1 MSEAAEFN
9 ADQLAFWNGVGGDI
23 WVERQA
29 HTDQILDPISEA
41 LLALASPREGERV
54 LDIGC
59 GCGASTID
67 IARAVGPGGHV
78 TALDISG
85 PMLEE
90 GRRRAQA
97 AGISNVDWEQADA
110 ATAPLEEFDLLVSN
124 FGSMFF
130 GDPVAGYSHLRGAA
144 REGARMA
151 LVVWRGLADNPWMA
165 VPMDA
170 VRAHI
175 PPRPKGNPNAP
186 GMFAFAD
193 PERVTQI
200 LTASGWS
207 VPRFTKLDL
216 ELDIAAGKGLEEA
229 LVQLTKIGAIN
240 SWLRNQPEETVA
252 AAITSLRETLAPHED
267 GGSVHLPA
275 SAWLITSAAV

>member
-1 MSEAAEFN
+1 MTDAAAFN
-9 ADQLAFWNGVGGDI
+9 ADQLAFWNGVGGNI

-29 HTDQILDPISEA
+29 HTDQILEPISEA
-41 LLALASPREGERV
+41 LLALAAPREGERV

-67 IARAVGPGGHV
+67 IARAVGPAGQV

-90 GRRRAQA
+90 ARRRAET
-97 AGISNVDWEQADA
+97 AGVANIEWEQADP

-130 GDPVAGYSHLRGAA
+130 GDPVAAYTHLRGAA
-144 REGARMA
+144 RDGARLAMA
-151 LVVWRGLADNPWMA
+151 CWRGLGDNPWMA

-170 VRAHI
+170 MRPHV

-186 GMFAFAD
+186 GMFAFAGQQ
-193 PERVTQI
+193 RVTQI
-200 LTASGWS
+200 LTDAGWS
-207 VPRFTKLDL
+207 VPRFTRLDL
-216 ELDIAAGKGLEEA
+216 DIDIAAGKGLEEA

-240 SWLRNQPEETVA
+240 SWLRGQPEETVA
-252 AAITSLRETLAPHED
+252 AAVDSLRETLTPRVTGE
-267 GGSVHLPA
+267 SVPLSA
-275 SAWLITSAAV
+275 SVWLISAAAA

>member
-1 MSEAAEFN
+1 MADAAEFN
-9 ADQLAFWNGVGGDI
+9 ADQLAFWNGVGGNI

-29 HTDQILDPISEA
+29 HTDEILAPISEA

-67 IARAVGPGGHV
+67 IARAVGPGGKV

-90 GRRRAQA
+90 GQRRAEA
-97 AGISNVDWEQADA
+97 AGIANIEWQQADA

-130 GDPVAGYSHLRGAA
+130 GDPAAAYSHIRGAA

-151 LVVWRGLADNPWMA
+151 MACWRGLADNPWMKI
-165 VPMDA
+165 PMDA
-170 VRAHI
+170 VRPHV
-175 PPRPKGNPNAP
+175 PPRPAGNPNAP

-193 PERVTQI
+193 QQRVTQI
-200 LTASGWS
+200 FTGAGWS
-207 VPRFTKLDL
+207 VPRFTQLDL
-216 ELDIAAGKGLEEA
+216 ALDIAAGKGLEEA

-240 SWLRNQPEETVA
+240 SWLRGQPDDTIA
-252 AAITSLRETLAPHED
+252 AAVTSLREILAPFVEGD
-267 GGSVHLPA
+267 SVRLPA
-275 SAWLITSAAV
+275 SVWLITSAAV